1 MWITNKENCY
11 FSCYRRISRDT
22 FVLTLWA
29 KAQILEAKIG
39 SSQWENVEHKRKRN
53 KNQEGK
59 SENHFIC
66 DLIVLSKKLH
76 FLYCISALIILKRSI
91 SFASHSAWF
100 CLNVSV
106 NVLLASTLG
115 VKNFEMILLH
125 WAHKR

>member
-29 KAQILEAKIG
+29 IARILEAKIG

-66 DLIVLSKKLH
+66 DLIVLFKKTPLSLLH
-76 FLYCISALIILKRSI
+76 FGLNNFEEKHLFRLPLCMILPKRKRKRVI
-91 SFASHSAWF
+91 SFNPWGQKFRNDFAS
-100 CLNVSV
+100 L
-106 NVLLASTLG
+106 ST
-115 VKNFEMILLH
+115 
-125 WAHKR
+125 